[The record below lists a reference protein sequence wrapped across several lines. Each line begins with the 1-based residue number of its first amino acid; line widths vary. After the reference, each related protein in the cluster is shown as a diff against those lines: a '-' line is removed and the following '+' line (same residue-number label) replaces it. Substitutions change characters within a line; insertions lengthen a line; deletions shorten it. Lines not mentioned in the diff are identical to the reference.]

1 MKIPLGKN
9 NLQTSQTNHIANCIV
24 STQHEPLTETRFPNS
39 HSVVTEKYSLK
50 IAFQKSRQNSSR
62 IHVKEFHT
70 YDYNFTSNKRLH
82 RYFSKILFIILN
94 HLSLYFQVF
103 FIFFFIFS
111 IFYFIYGF
119 TLQKSTFKTTRLL
132 HEKRP
137 LRTFKQF
144 FIGTYLRTKSR
155 RENKSYRSNSIDQIP
170 NMKL

>member
-103 FIFFFIFS
+103 FIFFLFS
-111 IFYFIYGF
+111 LYFISFMDSRFKNQLSRLHASF
-119 TLQKSTFKTTRLL
+119 TKNDPFAHSSNFLL
-132 HEKRP
+132 V
-137 LRTFKQF
+137 LT
-144 FIGTYLRTKSR
+144 
-155 RENKSYRSNSIDQIP
+155 
-170 NMKL
+170 